1 MKWWTLK
8 IVEVAGFLGSG
19 KTTTIL
25 KIAEKLG
32 RKGAMVAVVVN
43 SLGGV
48 PVDGLVFRESG
59 LNVKEI
65 GGGCICCELAVNL
78 AHTIKL
84 LKETY
89 DPDFVMIEPV
99 GLAIPKQVLSAVRA
113 SKLEVEISPVLVLF
127 DITDAEASLDEER
140 LGHLV
145 VRQIKGADI
154 IAINKIDAVDEDI
167 VAKTECVLKA
177 LNPSAPTIQ
186 ISALK
191 EIGLDDLLKLLVVTN
206 ET

>member
-1 MKWWTLK
+1 LK

-25 KIAEKLG
+25 KIADRLG
-32 RKGAMVAVVVN
+32 QKGAMVAVVVN

-89 DPDFVMIEPV
+89 EPDVVMIEPV
-99 GLAIPKQVLSAVRA
+99 GLAIPKQVMSAVRT

-154 IAINKIDAVDEDI
+154 IAINKIDLVDEDAM
-167 VAKTECVLKA
+167 AKYEGVLKA
-177 LNPSAPTIQ
+177 LNPSAPIIR

-191 EIGLDDLLKLLVVTN
+191 ETGLDDLLQLLVITN

>member
-1 MKWWTLK
+1 LSWTALK

-25 KIAEKLG
+25 KIADRLG
-32 RKGAMVAVVVN
+32 QKGAMVAVVVN

-89 DPDFVMIEPV
+89 EPDVVMIEPV
-99 GLAIPKQVLSAVRA
+99 GLAIPKQVMSAVRT

-154 IAINKIDAVDEDI
+154 IAINKIDLVDEDAM
-167 VAKTECVLKA
+167 AKYEGVLKA
-177 LNPSAPTIQ
+177 LNPSAPIIR

-191 EIGLDDLLKLLVVTN
+191 ETGLDDLLQLLVITN

>member
-1 MKWWTLK
+1 MALK

-25 KIAEKLG
+25 KIAERLG
-32 RKGAMVAVVVN
+32 KKGAMVAVVVN

-78 AHTIKL
+78 AHTIRS

-89 DPDFVMIEPV
+89 DPDVVMIEPV
-99 GLAIPKQVLSAVRA
+99 GLALPKQVTSAVRG
-113 SKLEVEISPVLVLF
+113 SKIEVDISPVLVLF

-145 VRQIKGADI
+145 VRQIKGANI
-154 IAINKIDAVDEDI
+154 IAINKMDLVDEDI
-167 VAKTECVLKA
+167 MVKYESVLKA
-177 LNPSAPTIQ
+177 LNPSAPIIR

-191 EIGLDDLLKLLVVTN
+191 EIGLDDLIQLLVIAN

>member
-1 MKWWTLK
+1 MTLK

-25 KIAEKLG
+25 KIAERLG

-78 AHTIKL
+78 AHTIRL

-89 DPDFVMIEPV
+89 NPDFVMIEPV
-99 GLAIPKQVLSAVRA
+99 GLAIPKQVMSAVRA

-127 DITDAEASLDEER
+127 DINDAEASLDEER

-145 VRQIKGADI
+145 IRQIKGADI
-154 IAINKIDAVDEDI
+154 IAINKIDLVDDDTM
-167 VAKTECVLKA
+167 AKYESMLKTI
-177 LNPSAPTIQ
+177 NPTAPVIR

-191 EIGLDDLLKLLVVTN
+191 EIGLDHLLQLLVTAN
-206 ET
+206 ER

>member
-1 MKWWTLK
+1 MK

-25 KIAEKLG
+25 KIAERLG

-78 AHTIKL
+78 AHTIRL

-89 DPDFVMIEPV
+89 NPDFVMIEPV
-99 GLAIPKQVLSAVRA
+99 GLAIPKQVMSAVRA

-127 DITDAEASLDEER
+127 DINDAEASLDEER

-145 VRQIKGADI
+145 IRQIKGADI
-154 IAINKIDAVDEDI
+154 IAINKIDLVDDGTM
-167 VAKTECVLKA
+167 AKYESMLKTI
-177 LNPSAPTIQ
+177 NPTAPVIR

-191 EIGLDDLLKLLVVTN
+191 EIGLDHLLQLLVTAN
-206 ET
+206 ER

>member
-1 MKWWTLK
+1 LK

-25 KIAEKLG
+25 KIAERLG
-32 RKGAMVAVVVN
+32 RKGATVAVVVN

-78 AHTIKL
+78 AHTIRL

-99 GLAIPKQVLSAVRA
+99 GLAIPKQVMSAVRA

-145 VRQIKGADI
+145 VRQIKGADV
-154 IAINKIDAVDEDI
+154 IAINKIDAVDEDAM
-167 VAKTECVLKA
+167 AKTESVLKA
-177 LNPSAPTIQ
+177 LNPSAPIIR

-191 EIGLDDLLKLLVVTN
+191 EIGLDELLQLLVVAN